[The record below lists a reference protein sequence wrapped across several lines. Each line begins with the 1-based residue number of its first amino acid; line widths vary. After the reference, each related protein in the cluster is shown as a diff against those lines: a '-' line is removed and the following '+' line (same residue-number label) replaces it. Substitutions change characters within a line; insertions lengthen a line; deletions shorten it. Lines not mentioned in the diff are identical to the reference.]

1 MSTSRIVRTSS
12 TAVYIIALVAIIV
25 IFLLLG
31 GGPWIKEIMH
41 GSLSL
46 DMANWNWIQILIG
59 VAIGFVLGLLL
70 ARRKW

>member
-1 MSTSRIVRTSS
+1 
-12 TAVYIIALVAIIV
+12 
-25 IFLLLG
+25 
-31 GGPWIKEIMH
+31 MH

-59 VAIGFVLGLLL
+59 MAIGFVLGLLL